1 MLFNTNLAPV
11 KSLPSSPFL
20 ITCTAPFKPVQDT
33 VTLSLFMAW
42 GDTLTR
48 DISCLPSTGVAYAKE
63 AGKSTVALASILISP
78 VSASIG
84 IYTLKLSLEL

>member
-33 VTLSLFMAW
+33 VILSLSIALVLLS
-42 GDTLTR
+42 TNP
-48 DISCLPSTGVAYAKE
+48 ISCLPSTGVAYANN
-63 AGKSTVALASILISP
+63 AGISTVALTFTLISP
-78 VSASIG
+78 VSVSIG
-84 IYTLKLSLEL
+84 I